1 MLISFNF
8 KNGLPACMSSKLDIF
23 LLFDL
28 SLSVGPIYLVEETR
42 KLQFPPRDNTEE
54 ILCIYKLNKNVPRFR
69 YNSFDFLK
77 KDLVINTHN
86 MYCREQ

>member
-28 SLSVGPIYLVEETR
+28 SLSVGPIYFVEETS
-42 KLQFPPRDNTEE
+42 KLQFPLKT
-54 ILCIYKLNKNVPRFR
+54 IQKKYYVCINLIKMYL
-69 YNSFDFLK
+69 
-77 KDLVINTHN
+77 DLGTIVLIF
-86 MYCREQ
+86 